1 MFSYQIVPA
10 PPIPIPMQKPMP
22 KPMLMQMPMQSGSS
36 LSSKSFENGAKLNA
50 KLATE
55 ESSRKR
61 ERFLR
66 AMLLHQVT
74 RAEQEKVKARF
85 HEEEDDDDHHQDDDD
100 DDDYQEEDNDVGERS
115 TLREVSKRWPN
126 GEVPYVLEEAFD
138 DKFRVCKRRV
148 M

>member
-10 PPIPIPMQKPMP
+10 PPIPMQKPMP

-36 LSSKSFENGAKLNA
+36 LSSQNFENGAKLNA

-85 HEEEDDDDHHQDDDD
+85 HEEEDDDDNHQ

-126 GEVPYVLEEAFD
+126 GEVPYVLEGAFD
-138 DKFRVCKRRV
+138 DKFGVCKRRV